1 MLFNAGIGTDI
12 SINGQKR
19 FSLNLGVQN
28 ITDIG
33 YQSHLSRLK
42 YADENPVT
50 GRVGVF
56 NMGRNFTARL
66 IIPFEWKL

>member
-1 MLFNAGIGTDI
+1 
-12 SINGQKR
+12 
-19 FSLNLGVQN
+19 
-28 ITDIG
+28 
-33 YQSHLSRLK
+33 LK